1 MTLLRETARR
11 NGIPWQMRKG
21 TAGGTDAGVI
31 HKSLSG
37 VVCGGISVPCR
48 YIHSPVSVAA
58 ISDIEAAHALA
69 HTFLNERLFDEV
81 L

>member
-1 MTLLRETARR
+1 
-11 NGIPWQMRKG
+11 MRKG

-37 VVCGGISVPCR
+37 VVSGGISVPCR

-58 ISDIEAAHALA
+58 VSDIEAACALA

>member
-1 MTLLRETARR
+1 M
-11 NGIPWQMRKG
+11 
-21 TAGGTDAGVI
+21 I

-58 ISDIEAAHALA
+58 VSDIEAACALA